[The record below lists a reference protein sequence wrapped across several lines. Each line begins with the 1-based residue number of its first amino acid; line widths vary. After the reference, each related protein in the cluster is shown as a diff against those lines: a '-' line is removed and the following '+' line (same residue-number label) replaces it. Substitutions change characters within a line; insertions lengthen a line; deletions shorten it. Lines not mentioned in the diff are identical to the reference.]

1 MKELVMVGFL
11 ICNPITASVAGGVMW
26 AHNFSKSLAKAYAE
40 RNFREE
46 CPAYKKASTWERWT
60 DDRVSSISWC
70 KDYLDRI

>member
-1 MKELVMVGFL
+1 MRALVMVAFL
-11 ICNPITASVAGGVMW
+11 ICNPISASVAGGVLW
-26 AHNFSKSLAKAYAE
+26 QLNYNKSMRNAYAE

-46 CPAYKKASTWERWT
+46 CPVYKQASTWERWT